1 MRDYVLEYIDGGD
14 TARVDQ
20 WAAQL
25 AGLTNQFREY
35 LLNLS
40 PESTM
45 RVYDEDAIREYAE
58 ANYGFVAA
66 RVDDRLVGSTWLV
79 SSGEGTEAYAF
90 IMMVYVEPEYRD
102 CGIGRAM
109 IERAE
114 AILRERGCTSVELE
128 IAVYN
133 IHVAGFYE
141 RMGYSPNRVVNSKS
155 LVA

>member
-1 MRDYVLEYIDGGD
+1 MRDYVLEYIDGSD

-45 RVYDEDAIREYAE
+45 RVYDEDGIREYAE
-58 ANYGFVAA
+58 ANYSFVAA

-79 SSGEGTEAYAF
+79 SSGEGTESYAF
-90 IMMVYVEPEYRD
+90 IMMVYVEPEYRG
-102 CGIGRAM
+102 CGVGRAM

-114 AILRERGCTSVELE
+114 GILRERGCVHVELE

-133 IHVAGFYE
+133 MHMAGFYE